1 MEFNIGDQVRTTATY
16 EYGIVAEKFRSQ
28 SGQFAYL
35 VDLDSGT
42 KMLYSEGELELY
54 KKALEYTYEIERV
67 ENVVIARLYE
77 VENDIKTELAVEHG
91 HIFHE
96 GALGVA
102 QAASYALKKIY
113 DKIGGGY

>member
-1 MEFNIGDQVRTTATY
+1 MEFNIGDQVRSNATY
-16 EYGIVAEKFRSQ
+16 EYGYVADKFRSQ
-28 SGQFAYL
+28 SGQFAYMVEL
-35 VDLDSGT
+35 ETGT
-42 KMLYSEGELELY
+42 KMLYGEDELSFY
-54 KKALEYTYEIERV
+54 KKATEYTYEIERV

-77 VENDIKTELAVEHG
+77 VEGDIKTELAVGHG

-113 DKIGGGY
+113 EKIGGGY

>member
-1 MEFNIGDQVRTTATY
+1 MEFNIGDKVRVNATY
-16 EYGIVAEKFRSQ
+16 EYGYVADKFRSQ
-28 SGQFAYL
+28 SGQFAYMVEL
-35 VDLDSGT
+35 ETGT
-42 KMLYSEGELELY
+42 KLLYSEDELAFY
-54 KKALEYTYEIERV
+54 KKALEYDYEIERV

-77 VENDIKTELAVEHG
+77 VEGDIRTELAVGHG

>member
-1 MEFNIGDQVRTTATY
+1 MEFQIGDQVRINATY
-16 EYGIVAEKFRSQ
+16 EYGTIADKFRSQ
-28 SGQFAYL
+28 GGQFAYL

-42 KMLYSEGELELY
+42 KMLYSENEIELY
-54 KKALEYTYEIERV
+54 KKALEYDYEIERV

-77 VENDIKTELAVEHG
+77 IEGDIRTELAIGHG

-113 DKIGGGY
+113 EKIGGGY